1 MATIA
6 LTSENIDSTITD
18 NDIVIIDFWAD
29 WCGPCKSF
37 APVFEAASE
46 KYTDVVFAKCD
57 TEAEQEVA
65 AQFGIRSIPTVAVFR
80 ERVLLLMQPGALPDS
95 ALDEIIG
102 KVKELDMEEIHRQ
115 IAEQQAQEAQEGS
128 PEGSPA

>member
-6 LTSENIDSTITD
+6 LTQDNIDDTITN

-46 KYTDVVFAKCD
+46 KYTDVAFAKCD
-57 TEAEQEVA
+57 TEAEQELA
-65 AQFGIRSIPTVAVFR
+65 AQFGIRSIPTIAVFR
-80 ERVLLLMQPGALPDS
+80 ERVLLLLQPGALPDS

-102 KVKELDMEEIHRQ
+102 KVKELDMEDIHRQ
-115 IAEQQAQEAQEGS
+115 IAEQQAQQGEGS